1 MKKQIEKNIFEA
13 QTAERPARKPVQF
26 PTHLV
31 VGDIRYSGKIMNIST
46 TGVAMYVNTHF
57 PENTIDCKKG
67 EILMLELQSPFGKLI
82 KLKCQIKWLRF
93 QHYSEGLTTSMG
105 MEIIN
110 PSADFINLFNTLS

>member
-1 MKKQIEKNIFEA
+1 MKKQLEKNIFHEL
-13 QTAERPARKPVQF
+13 TAERPARKSVQF
-26 PTHLV
+26 STHLI
-31 VGDIRYSGKIMNIST
+31 VGDIRYVGNIINIST

-57 PENTIDCKKG
+57 PDNTIDCKKG
-67 EILMLELQSPFGKLI
+67 EILMLELQSPLGKSI

-110 PSADFINLFNTLS
+110 PPADFINLFNTLN

>member
-1 MKKQIEKNIFEA
+1 MKKQMEKNILEA
-13 QTAERPARKPVQF
+13 QTAERPVRKSVQF
-26 PTHLV
+26 PTHLI
-31 VGDIRYSGKIMNIST
+31 VGDIRYAGNIINIST

-57 PENTIDCKKG
+57 PEKTVDCKKG
-67 EILMLELQSPFGKLI
+67 EILILEVQSPLGKPI

-110 PSADFINLFNTLS
+110 PPADFINLFNTLN

>member
-1 MKKQIEKNIFEA
+1 MKKQLEKNIFHEL
-13 QTAERPARKPVQF
+13 TAERPARKSVQF
-26 PTHLV
+26 STHLI
-31 VGDIRYSGKIMNIST
+31 VGDIRYVGNIINIST

-57 PENTIDCKKG
+57 PDNTIDCKKG
-67 EILMLELQSPFGKLI
+67 EVLMLELQSPLGKPI

-110 PSADFINLFNTLS
+110 PPADFINLFNTLN

>member
-1 MKKQIEKNIFEA
+1 MKKQLEKNIFHEL
-13 QTAERPARKPVQF
+13 TAERPARKSVQF
-26 PTHLV
+26 STHLI
-31 VGDIRYSGKIMNIST
+31 VGDIRYVGNIINIST

-57 PENTIDCKKG
+57 PDNTIDCKKG
-67 EILMLELQSPFGKLI
+67 EVLMLEVQSPLGKPI

-110 PSADFINLFNTLS
+110 PPADFINLFNTLN